1 MEEDIQNCLPTVMFR
16 GTPCISPQFF
26 FNRFESEFSG
36 FEPRLQS
43 AQNQFLLS
51 AGLNIKT
58 LNSIL
63 SGTNRIWAAFQIYA
77 VAEIR

>member
-1 MEEDIQNCLPTVMFR
+1 MEEDIQNYLPTVMFR

-43 AQNQFLLS
+43 AQNQFIERRL
-51 AGLNIKT
+51 K
-58 LNSIL
+58 
-63 SGTNRIWAAFQIYA
+63 Y
-77 VAEIR
+77 